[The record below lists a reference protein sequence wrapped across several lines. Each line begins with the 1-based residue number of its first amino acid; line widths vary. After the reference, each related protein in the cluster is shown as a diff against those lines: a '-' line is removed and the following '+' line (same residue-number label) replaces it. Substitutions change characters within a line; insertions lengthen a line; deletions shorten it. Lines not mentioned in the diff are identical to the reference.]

1 MSPGAPGIGLFG
13 VGIVLQNDPTGE
25 LRVLEIV
32 SLAKNPLLSSVH
44 VLPVYCVLVVPDL
57 LHFAWSLRSRLWT
70 NQLGRHREAQRTC
83 RAALSALGMWWLPST
98 GAAYA
103 EFLPCRCLS
112 RLNLVQPG
120 GDMVTSDAGCR
131 RGSLCWGDTVP
142 RFRSR
147 CFGLPLYCEARQCSS
162 SPSPTFSTVV

>member
-57 LHFAWSLRSRLWT
+57 LHFAWSLTSR
-70 NQLGRHREAQRTC
+70 
-83 RAALSALGMWWLPST
+83 
-98 GAAYA
+98 
-103 EFLPCRCLS
+103 
-112 RLNLVQPG
+112 
-120 GDMVTSDAGCR
+120 
-131 RGSLCWGDTVP
+131 
-142 RFRSR
+142 
-147 CFGLPLYCEARQCSS
+147 
-162 SPSPTFSTVV
+162 